1 MRSED
6 YELFVFDCDG
16 VILDSNGVKSQAFF
30 DVARPF
36 GKKGA
41 ERFVAYHKLHG
52 GVSRQEKFKY
62 FVAEILTVDRADRAQ
77 LEHEL
82 IETYGRI
89 CREGLRKC
97 SLIPGVQA
105 FLANLPT
112 NIRSYVV
119 SGGAQTEVREA
130 LRERRL
136 DQFFSL
142 ILGNPKSKQE
152 NMQQLFDSGALQGRG
167 AYFGDARL
175 DMELAQRYELDF
187 VFVSG
192 ASEWSQAEVEFQGE
206 RIYDF
211 EELLG
216 EPRA

>member
-1 MRSED
+1 VPFRPEG

-16 VILDSNGVKSQAFF
+16 VILDSNGIKSQAFF
-30 DVARPF
+30 DVVRRF
-36 GKKGA
+36 GQERA

-62 FVAEILTVDRADRAQ
+62 FVAEILAVGRADQAS

-82 IETYGRI
+82 VEAYGLI
-89 CREGLRKC
+89 CREALLKC
-97 SLIPGVQA
+97 SMIPGIQA
-105 FLANLPT
+105 FLASLPT
-112 NIRSYVV
+112 KIRNYVV
-119 SGGAQTEVREA
+119 SGGAQTEVRDV

-136 DQFFSL
+136 DPFFSL

-152 NMQQLFDSGALQGRG
+152 NMQHLLESGALQGRG

-175 DMELAQRYELDF
+175 DMELARQFGLDF

-192 ASEWSQAEVEFQGE
+192 ASEWAQAEVEFHGE

-211 EELLG
+211 KELLG
-216 EPRA
+216 RS

>member
-16 VILDSNGVKSQAFF
+16 VILDSNRVKSQAFF
-30 DVARPF
+30 DVVHRF
-36 GKKGA
+36 GQERA
-41 ERFVAYHKLHG
+41 EQFVAYHKLHG

-62 FVAEILTVDRADRAQ
+62 FVSEILDMDRADQAQ

-82 IETYGRI
+82 AEAYGRI
-89 CREGLRKC
+89 CREGLQKC
-97 SLIPGVQA
+97 SMIPGIQA
-105 FLANLPT
+105 FLASLPT
-112 NIRSYVV
+112 NIRNYVV

-130 LRERRL
+130 LQERRL

-142 ILGNPKSKQE
+142 VLGNPKSKQE
-152 NMQQLFDSGALQGRG
+152 NMQHLFDSGALRGRG

-175 DMELAQRYELDF
+175 DMELAQQFGLDF

-192 ASEWSQAEVEFQGE
+192 ASEWSRAEVEFQGE

-211 EELLG
+211 EELL
-216 EPRA
+216 EPI

>member
-1 MRSED
+1 VPFRPD
-6 YELFVFDCDG
+6 GYELFVFDCDG
-16 VILDSNGVKSQAFF
+16 VILDSNGIKSQAFY
-30 DVARPF
+30 DVVHRF
-36 GKKGA
+36 GRERA
-41 ERFVAYHKLHG
+41 ERFVAYHKLRG

-62 FVAEILTVDRADRAQ
+62 FVGEILGVDKSDRVS

-82 IETYGRI
+82 IEAYSLI

-97 SLIPGVQA
+97 SLIPGIQD
-105 FLANLPT
+105 FLSGLPANVH
-112 NIRSYVV
+112 NYVV
-119 SGGAQTEVREA
+119 SGGAQTEVRQA
-130 LRERRL
+130 LQERNL

-152 NMQQLFDSGALQGRG
+152 NMQQLFDAGALEGRG

-175 DMELAQRYELDF
+175 DMELARQFGLDF

-192 ASEWSQAEVEFQGE
+192 ASEWAEVEMELQGE

-211 EELLG
+211 KELLG
-216 EPRA
+216 QI